1 MVPDILQPDD
11 EIRGLA
17 GEVLG
22 SLLEVRDYLA
32 QQSFA

>member
-17 GEVLG
+17 GIILE
-22 SLLEVRDYLA
+22 SLLKVRDYLA
-32 QQSFA
+32 QN